1 MLKDVIDVRGKEGEE
16 LIAAYNLIALEVLEQ
31 LSDKKN

>member
-16 LIAAYNLIALEVLEQ
+16 LINYYNLIALEILEQ
-31 LSDKKN
+31 LNN